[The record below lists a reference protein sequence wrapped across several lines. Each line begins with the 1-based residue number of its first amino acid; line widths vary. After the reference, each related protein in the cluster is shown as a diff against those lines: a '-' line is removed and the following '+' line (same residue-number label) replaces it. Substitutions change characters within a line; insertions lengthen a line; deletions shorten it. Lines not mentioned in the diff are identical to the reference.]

1 MQMLNR
7 PVLLAEKFAAK
18 RPDRPITLL
27 EFHSIRIGYYR
38 GELSAHWSAVVRA
51 NASIVLAATLLGCA
65 LGISTA
71 NAVPVSRL
79 EVRVVTGAQE
89 LSAGSELE
97 LRIYEAGKSVRR
109 LPLVHG
115 EAWLPASTHLIPIK
129 LNDTLDPRSVLRFAL
144 YYRAANP
151 LSRSWEVVSADVE
164 LPGST
169 ESPERLLGAT
179 LSGVIPRQG
188 ELASIERDQSTLT
201 CMDDSDCD
209 DRRACNGRERCAP
222 HAAGADARGCVKG
235 APVVCPVNQVC
246 GESVGCHGTD
256 ALKNFNADKSD
267 TKP

>member
-1 MQMLNR
+1 MRAN
-7 PVLLAEKFAAK
+7 F
-18 RPDRPITLL
+18 
-27 EFHSIRIGYYR
+27 SI
-38 GELSAHWSAVVRA
+38 LPAVV
-51 NASIVLAATLLGCA
+51 LLGCA
-65 LGISTA
+65 LFA
-71 NAVPVSRL
+71 AAAKAVPVSHL

-89 LSAGSELE
+89 LSAGSDLE

-115 EAWLPASTHLIPIK
+115 EAWLPASTHLIPVK
-129 LNDTLDPRSVLRFAL
+129 LDGTLDPRNVLRFAL

-164 LPGST
+164 LPGPT
-169 ESPERLLGAT
+169 GSPERLLGAT

-222 HAAGADARGCVKG
+222 HTAGADPRGCVKG

-246 GESVGCHGTD
+246 GESVGCHGAD
-256 ALKNFNADKSD
+256 ALKTFSGDSSNN
-267 TKP
+267 KP